1 MLSTSIS
8 GKRRLREWRR
18 FRDWLIGYC
27 LHQDPEARRGE
38 KMVRPER
45 FELPA
50 AFWFVAVAAR
60 RISSLAVFVRSE
72 IRQHLCGFLT
82 PLPFQ
87 IQG

>member
-1 MLSTSIS
+1 MLGVVETRTKHGHSAKENAPAFS
-8 GKRRLREWRR
+8 GRALSDCICKK
-18 FRDWLIGYC
+18 I
-27 LHQDPEARRGE
+27 
-38 KMVRPER
+38 MVRPER
-45 FELPA
+45 FELP